1 MPSMT
6 RPVASSMVRPIR
18 RIVRRTVR
26 DHGATRWS
34 RRSELITSGLALLL
48 LAVAF
53 AGGFAAV
60 ARADGDPASDYL
72 VTRQVFLS
80 SQSASESVL
89 RSEQLLSTV
98 AAANRAGFAIRV
110 AVISSEYDLG
120 SITALWRKPRIYA
133 RFLGLELSSVYKQR
147 LLVVMPN
154 GFGLNWPGHSTASA
168 YRLLARVPAAP
179 DAAGLA
185 AAADTAVRQLAL
197 SARIK
202 LAVPTD
208 GRSRV
213 NARAHSHG
221 SNSLVI
227 IAAAAGAAR
236 CRWLLLLLAF
246 RRRKRTG
253 VPVRS
258 EPSSASRSGSPV
270 RLRWAVPAFVAVMV
284 VATGVPILVLTA
296 FRHSSSASGAQVGSV
311 LTPPPFSWP
320 AGRRAAPGFV
330 LRDQNGRRVSVAA
343 YRGRA
348 VIVTFIDPLCR
359 NLCPLEAKVLND
371 VVGRMPASQRP
382 EILAVSVDVYANA
395 RANLLQDVRKWE
407 LVPQWRWAVGRPS
420 QLAAVWKQYKVGV
433 LVTTKKIAGN
443 TINYITHTEA
453 AYIIDA
459 SGHERALFLW
469 PFYPQDVERTLRE
482 LT

>member
-1 MPSMT
+1 M
-6 RPVASSMVRPIR
+6 
-18 RIVRRTVR
+18 
-26 DHGATRWS
+26 
-34 RRSELITSGLALLL
+34 
-48 LAVAF
+48 
-53 AGGFAAV
+53 
-60 ARADGDPASDYL
+60 
-72 VTRQVFLS
+72 
-80 SQSASESVL
+80 
-89 RSEQLLSTV
+89 
-98 AAANRAGFAIRV
+98 
-110 AVISSEYDLG
+110 
-120 SITALWRKPRIYA
+120 
-133 RFLGLELSSVYKQR
+133 
-147 LLVVMPN
+147 
-154 GFGLNWPGHSTASA
+154 
-168 YRLLARVPAAP
+168 
-179 DAAGLA
+179 
-185 AAADTAVRQLAL
+185 
-197 SARIK
+197 
-202 LAVPTD
+202 
-208 GRSRV
+208 
-213 NARAHSHG
+213 
-221 SNSLVI
+221 
-227 IAAAAGAAR
+227 
-236 CRWLLLLLAF
+236 
-246 RRRKRTG
+246 
-253 VPVRS
+253 PVRS